1 MRRRTRQTPVR
12 RWQRIGLCRI
22 FTGSPGSS
30 QALQEGEERV
40 GEPVPAWA
48 GPRSPLPASRCH
60 PGAGRRS
67 RQPATR
73 GGRAGPTLGS
83 GDLRGAVPAQL
94 LELGGRGAGGL
105 VSALRG
111 GLGGGGV
118 VAGGF
123 CLGDLGADGGRV
135 QARGL
140 VPGGAG
146 QNGGQADQGV
156 EGGHRVLVADG
167 GAGRAGAGT
176 VVVAAGAVGAAELAG
191 PARARAAGRGL
202 PPGRLPDASAAA
214 RAIWVGGADPD
225 DPG

>member
-1 MRRRTRQTPVR
+1 MRRTRICGAGPAKRQ
-12 RWQRIGLCRI
+12 
-22 FTGSPGSS
+22 FAAGSVLDCAAYS
-30 QALQEGEERV
+30 QALQEGEDRV

-146 QNGGQADQGV
+146 QNGGLADQGV
-156 EGGHRVLVADG
+156 EGGQRVLVADG
-167 GAGRAGAGT
+167 GAGRSDAGA

-191 PARARAAGRGL
+191 AAAGLRGGQGPAAGTL
-202 PPGRLPDASAAA
+202 AGRLS
-214 RAIWVGGADPD
+214 GGAGDLGWRRRPS
-225 DPG
+225 

>member
-146 QNGGQADQGV
+146 QNGGQADHGV

-167 GAGRAGAGT
+167 GAGHRGGSGGRSRRCRTGGSGAGPRGGQGP
-176 VVVAAGAVGAAELAG
+176 AAGTLAG
-191 PARARAAGRGL
+191 
-202 PPGRLPDASAAA
+202 RLS
-214 RAIWVGGADPD
+214 GGAGDLGWRRRP
-225 DPG
+225 